1 MELLMSRY
9 ILEVEKDTSLFNKFG
24 NGWYPNLD
32 EYRLFLH
39 KQEKNNESFSKL
51 ITRYRLVKKEDHIIE
66 TVASK
71 DLESISFFL
80 KREATIMQSSYGTI
94 RVVKDILTTLEYPSC
109 YISNGFYH
117 DTEEIAF
124 RLVGC
129 GSFIVGVC
137 DNPESI
143 FYQENLERMIKF
155 EKILRKKHIPYKNF
169 HHNNHRDKCVVL
181 AYRSD
186 KL

>member
-9 ILEVEKDTSLFNKFG
+9 ILEVERDTSLFKKFG

-32 EYRLFLH
+32 KYRLFLH

-51 ITRYRLVKKEDHIIE
+51 ITRYHLIKKEDHIIE
-66 TVASK
+66 TTASK

-80 KREATIMQSSYGTI
+80 KREATIIPSSYGTI
-94 RVVKDILTTLEYPSC
+94 HVTEKIPATLEYPSC

-117 DTEEIAF
+117 DTERIALG
-124 RLVGC
+124 LVGC

-137 DNPESI
+137 DNPNSI
-143 FYQENLERMIKF
+143 FYQENVERIKEF
-155 EKILRKKHIPYKNF
+155 EKILHKKHIPYKIYR
-169 HHNNHRDKCVVL
+169 HNNHRDKCLVL
-181 AYRSD
+181 AYRREV
-186 KL
+186 L